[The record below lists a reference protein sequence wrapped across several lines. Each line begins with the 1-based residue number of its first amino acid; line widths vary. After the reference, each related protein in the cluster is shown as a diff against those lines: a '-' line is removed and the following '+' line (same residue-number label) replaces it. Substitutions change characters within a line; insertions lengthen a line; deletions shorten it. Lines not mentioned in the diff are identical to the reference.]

1 MEKNRNYFVA
11 IGLSVLILI
20 AWQFLYVNPKI
31 EKERIAAEAHQKLT
45 QQSQPAATPAVPGQA
60 QTAQG
65 AVPGAVE
72 TRDQAIA
79 KSARVSIDTAA
90 LSGSINLTGARF
102 DDLKLKE
109 YHETV
114 DDKSPLITLFS
125 PSDTPD
131 GYFTELGYIGNEAS
145 GTVPGPATVW
155 TLASGDKLTTT
166 TRSF

>member
-114 DDKSPLITLFS
+114 DDKS
-125 PSDTPD
+125 
-131 GYFTELGYIGNEAS
+131 
-145 GTVPGPATVW
+145 
-155 TLASGDKLTTT
+155 
-166 TRSF
+166 R